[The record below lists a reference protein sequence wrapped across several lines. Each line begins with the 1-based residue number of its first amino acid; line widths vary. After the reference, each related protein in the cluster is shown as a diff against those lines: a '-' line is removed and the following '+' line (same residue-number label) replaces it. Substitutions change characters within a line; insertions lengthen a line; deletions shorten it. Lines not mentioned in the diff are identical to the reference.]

1 MLRAAL
7 VAAAAASAS
16 AFAPA
21 SVLPRATQRV
31 AATTAPKMQL
41 YNDGIDQG
49 AGVTAKYIGWGS
61 LERPTSE
68 AFDGSW
74 AGDVGFDP
82 LGISNLIDVR
92 WLREAEL
99 KHGRVCMLAFL
110 GWITVDAGITFPGE
124 QFEGIKSLDAHDIAV
139 SNGSMWVLLA
149 IVGLCEFKHLSI
161 ISPKL
166 DGDWGDWEPGNY
178 GVDPLKLDTPKRRE
192 IELKNGRAAM
202 LAFSGLVTQCALGH
216 PAPYF

>member
-1 MLRAAL
+1 MLAAVAASSVAFQGPAAVPMRAAR
-7 VAAAAASAS
+7 AAVSTMALEDM
-16 AFAPA
+16 P
-21 SVLPRATQRV
+21 
-31 AATTAPKMQL
+31 
-41 YNDGIDQG
+41 G
-49 AGVTAKYIGWGS
+49 KYA
-61 LERPTSE
+61 LADT
-68 AFDGSW
+68 
-74 AGDVGFDP
+74 VFDP
-82 LGISNLIDVR
+82 LDLASKYDVN